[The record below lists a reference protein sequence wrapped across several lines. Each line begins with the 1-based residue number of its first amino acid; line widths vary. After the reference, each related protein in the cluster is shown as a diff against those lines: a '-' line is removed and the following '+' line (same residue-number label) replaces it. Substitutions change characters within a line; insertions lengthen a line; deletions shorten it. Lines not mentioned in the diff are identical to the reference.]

1 MLLTA
6 LPARLKVLVLIKH
19 LIIGGKHALVQ
30 RLELDKDVKKN
41 NWWLNERVKIM
52 EVIDDL
58 EAELAEDQRIIKK
71 TNENI

>member
-1 MLLTA
+1 
-6 LPARLKVLVLIKH
+6 
-19 LIIGGKHALVQ
+19 LVQ

>member
-1 MLLTA
+1 
-6 LPARLKVLVLIKH
+6 VLVLIKH